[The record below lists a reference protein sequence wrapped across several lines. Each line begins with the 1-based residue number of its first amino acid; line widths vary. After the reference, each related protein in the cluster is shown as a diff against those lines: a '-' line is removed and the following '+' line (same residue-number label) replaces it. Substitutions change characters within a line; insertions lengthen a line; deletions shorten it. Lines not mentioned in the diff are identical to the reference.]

1 MAAILI
7 EFFEATVNR
16 SLEFHAPTII
26 KIDNLGDKL
35 EVIEVKESHF

>member
-1 MAAILI
+1 MTAIYLN
-7 EFFEATVNR
+7 FVEATVNR

-35 EVIEVKESHF
+35 EVIEVKEFHF